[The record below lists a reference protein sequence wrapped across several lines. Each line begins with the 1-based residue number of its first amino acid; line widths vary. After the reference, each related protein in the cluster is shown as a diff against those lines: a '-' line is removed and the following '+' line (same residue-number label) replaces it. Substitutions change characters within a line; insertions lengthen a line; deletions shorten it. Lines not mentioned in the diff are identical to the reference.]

1 MRLTHPSVVQRHR
14 LQLLK
19 KFLFA
24 LTFFGGHS
32 AFAQSQWLSMTGDAT
47 DATADTVQVDPVTFN
62 RAGAL
67 RTVRLR
73 VSRTSERKSWDGAVY
88 RSYVSDVL
96 IDCVARTGRYV
107 SIEFFAQPLW
117 EGEPHGKTA
126 YSRREIRPMLFRDME
141 PNPTARLIRA
151 ACQTENVKSK

>member
-1 MRLTHPSVVQRHR
+1 MVKL
-14 LQLLK
+14 
-19 KFLFA
+19 FLFA
-24 LTFFGGHS
+24 LTVLGSHC
-32 AFAQSQWLSMTGDAT
+32 AFAQTQWLTVIGDAT
-47 DATADTVQVDPVTFN
+47 DPTADTVQVDPVTFN
-62 RAGAL
+62 PAGVS

-73 VSRTSERKSWDGAVY
+73 VSRTTERKSWDGVVY
-88 RSYVSDVL
+88 RSYDSDVL

-107 SIEFFAQPLW
+107 SIEFFGEPLW
-117 EGEPHGKTA
+117 QGEPHGKTA